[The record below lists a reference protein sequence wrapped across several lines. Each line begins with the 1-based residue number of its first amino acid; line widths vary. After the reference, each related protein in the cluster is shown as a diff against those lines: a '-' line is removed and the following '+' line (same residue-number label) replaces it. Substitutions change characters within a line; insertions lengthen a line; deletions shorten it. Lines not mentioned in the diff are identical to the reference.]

1 MKILIVGFHLKP
13 DFRDQFVKASLGDA
27 QGANRD
33 EPGCLRFDM
42 IQDEKDPNRIYFYEV
57 YKDEAAFQEH
67 LKAPHFIK
75 WRDTIDQAWY
85 AEPVEVVRGFNVY
98 PPDGEW
104 K

>member
-1 MKILIVGFHLKP
+1 MKILIVGFHLNP
-13 DFRDQFVKASLGDA
+13 DFRDQFMKASLGDA

-42 IQDEKDPNRIYFYEV
+42 IQDEKDPNRIYFY
-57 YKDEAAFQEH
+57 
-67 LKAPHFIK
+67 K
-75 WRDTIDQAWY
+75 WRDTIDQTWY